1 MNPFLVFLFIILAV
15 VIDFFWLER
24 DRKRWG
30 GMKNWS
36 TRNKALFFIGFIAVS
51 SLIYLGLSIKYL

>member
-1 MNPFLVFLFIILAV
+1 MGVFAVFLLIIFT
-15 VIDFFWLER
+15 VIADFYWLDT

-30 GMKNWS
+30 WMKSWS
-36 TRNKALFFIGFIAVS
+36 NLKKVTFFSGFIIVS